1 MATSR
6 IEDFVPEKEKPGWN
20 MKSARSTSWWL
31 TVLRMR
37 KKKKAILI
45 TSIGATTYTLLRSIT
60 VGVSDKSY
68 EDVRQVLR
76 AHFSPAPSE
85 IVQRFRFNSCV
96 RKPGESVV
104 SFLPRLRATSEHCN
118 YGDSLEP
125 MLRDRLV
132 CGIGDKTIQKR
143 LLSEPKLTHKRAVEL
158 ARELET
164 ADQDLKIL
172 QTQKRDSSDS
182 LPGSTSS
189 GRVHRLNRTMSNPPN
204 PKVVRSCFSMWTAR
218 SRSYPL
224 YVSPGYRMSL
234 LWESRSYEE
243 GLS

>member
-6 IEDFVPEKEKPGWN
+6 IEDFVPEKENWVEYEERPEYFLVANGITD
-20 MKSARSTSWWL
+20 AE
-31 TVLRMR
+31 
-37 KKKKAILI
+37 KKKAILI

-132 CGIGDKTIQKR
+132 CGIGNKTIQKR
-143 LLSEPKLTHKRAVEL
+143 LLSEPKLMYKQAVEL
-158 ARELET
+158 A
-164 ADQDLKIL
+164 
-172 QTQKRDSSDS
+172 
-182 LPGSTSS
+182 
-189 GRVHRLNRTMSNPPN
+189 
-204 PKVVRSCFSMWTAR
+204 
-218 SRSYPL
+218 
-224 YVSPGYRMSL
+224 
-234 LWESRSYEE
+234 
-243 GLS
+243 